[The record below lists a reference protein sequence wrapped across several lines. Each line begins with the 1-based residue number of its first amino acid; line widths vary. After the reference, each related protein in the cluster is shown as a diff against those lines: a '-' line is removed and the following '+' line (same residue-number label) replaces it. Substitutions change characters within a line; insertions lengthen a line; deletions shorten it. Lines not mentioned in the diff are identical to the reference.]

1 MCDAEDNGRKECEYK
16 GRAKVGELNSH
27 CFATDEFFADR

>member
-1 MCDAEDNGRKECEYK
+1 MRDAEDNGCKEREHK